1 MSDQSST
8 QPSFRRVH
16 RLTPLLRLW
25 SVILALIAAFALN
38 VNLEALRDIFAFITG
53 EHRGE
58 ALRDTAFAIAGF
70 VAVCAVVW
78 LASGLW
84 WRRMGYQLGGDELS
98 LRRGLFSTQLRTAR
112 YDRTQA
118 VDVVEPVIARL
129 FRLAA
134 VRVETAG
141 GQSSVIEIA
150 YLKKADAEALREDIL
165 ARVHGAPT
173 PAATAAD
180 TDIDATVTDATSA
193 HTLAPP
199 AEEPALVPEIPI
211 ARSLVAAALRASTL
225 FLVGF
230 LILVVV
236 TRLPLSTA
244 LPVLVGA
251 LPNVWNVLDSS
262 WRYTARADGE
272 VLNITYGLADRRR
285 QSIRLDRI
293 HAVQITQ
300 PLLWR
305 PLGWYEVRVSVAG
318 YGASAS
324 GKASGSTRIL
334 PVGTLAQ
341 ARQFLPADAAPTYA
355 SPARAKWVSP
365 LDYRQQTV
373 ALTGD
378 YVIVR
383 NGRLNRRVKAIHTS
397 HIQELTYRR
406 GPISQA
412 LGLATVGLDLV
423 QGPVRMDARNL
434 TLADAAALLTQLR
447 SRQLP
452 GLKPPR

>member
-1 MSDQSST
+1 MSDQL
-8 QPSFRRVH
+8 SFRRVH

-38 VNLEALRDIFAFITG
+38 VNLAALRDIFAFITG

-58 ALRDTAFAIAGF
+58 ALRDTALALAGF
-70 VAVCAVVW
+70 IAVCAVVW
-78 LASGLW
+78 LVSGLW
-84 WRRMGYQLGGDELS
+84 WRRMGYRLGAEELS
-98 LRRGLFSTQLRTAR
+98 LRRGLLSVQLRTAR

-150 YLKKADAEALREDIL
+150 YLKKADAEALRDDIL
-165 ARVHGAPT
+165 ARVHGAPISQTET
-173 PAATAAD
+173 PAEESAAE
-180 TDIDATVTDATSA
+180 
-193 HTLAPP
+193 L

-211 ARSLVAAALRASTL
+211 ARSLIAAALRTSTL
-225 FLVGF
+225 FLAGF

-244 LPVLVGA
+244 LPILVGA
-251 LPNVWNVLDSS
+251 LPNAWNVLDSS
-262 WRYTARADGE
+262 WRYTARTDGE

-300 PLLWR
+300 PFLWR

-341 ARQFLPADAAPTYA
+341 AQHFLPADAAPTYA

-383 NGRLNRRVKAIHTS
+383 NGRLNRRIKAIHTS

-412 LGLATVGLDLV
+412 LDLATVDLDLV
-423 QGPVRMDARNL
+423 QGPVRMAARNL
-434 TLADAAALLTQLR
+434 TLADAAALLARLR

-452 GLKPPR
+452 DFKPPR

>member
-1 MSDQSST
+1 MNP

-25 SVILALIAAFALN
+25 SVILALIAGFALN
-38 VNLEALRDIFAFITG
+38 ANMEALRDIFAFITG

-58 ALRDTAFAIAGF
+58 ALRDTALALAGF
-70 VAVCAVVW
+70 IAVCAVVW

-84 WRRMGYQLGGDELS
+84 WRRMGYQLGAEELS
-98 LRRGLFSTQLRTAR
+98 LRRGLLSVQLRTAR

-150 YLKKADAEALREDIL
+150 YLKKSDAEALRDDIL

-173 PAATAAD
+173 SQTEAPAEE
-180 TDIDATVTDATSA
+180 SA
-193 HTLAPP
+193 EEP

-211 ARSLVAAALRASTL
+211 ARSLIAAALRTSTL

-236 TRLPLSTA
+236 TRLPLSAA
-244 LPVLVGA
+244 LPILVGA
-251 LPNVWNVLDSS
+251 LPNAWNVLDSS
-262 WRYTARADGE
+262 WRYTARTDGE

-300 PLLWR
+300 PFLWR

-373 ALTGD
+373 ALTGG

-434 TLADAAALLTQLR
+434 TLADATALLTQLR

-452 GLKPPR
+452 ELKPPR

>member
-1 MSDQSST
+1 MST

-16 RLTPLLRLW
+16 RLTPLLHLW

-38 VNLEALRDIFAFITG
+38 VNMEALSDIFAFITG

-58 ALRDTAFAIAGF
+58 ALRDTALALAGF
-70 VAVCAVVW
+70 IVVCAVVW

-84 WRRMGYQLGGDELS
+84 WRRMGYQLGAEELS
-98 LRRGLFSTQLRTAR
+98 LHRGLFSTQLRTAR

-150 YLKKADAEALREDIL
+150 YLKKSDAEALRDDIL

-173 PAATAAD
+173 SQTEAPAEG
-180 TDIDATVTDATSA
+180 SA
-193 HTLAPP
+193 EEP

-211 ARSLVAAALRASTL
+211 ARSLIAAALRTSTL

-236 TRLPLSTA
+236 TRLPLSAA
-244 LPVLVGA
+244 LPILVGA
-251 LPNVWNVLDSS
+251 LPNAWNVLDSS
-262 WRYTARADGE
+262 WRYTARTDGE

-300 PLLWR
+300 PFLWR

-341 ARQFLPADAAPTYA
+341 AQQFLPADAAPTYA

-412 LGLATVGLDLV
+412 LGLATVDLDLV
-423 QGPVRMDARNL
+423 QGPVRMAARNL
-434 TLADAAALLTQLR
+434 TLADATALLTRLR

>member
-1 MSDQSST
+1 MSP
-8 QPSFRRVH
+8 QPNFRRVH

-38 VNLEALRDIFAFITG
+38 VNMEALRDIFAFITG

-58 ALRDTAFAIAGF
+58 ALRDTALALAGF
-70 VAVCAVVW
+70 IAVCAVVW

-84 WRRMGYQLGGDELS
+84 WRRMGYQLGAEELS
-98 LRRGLFSTQLRTAR
+98 LRRGLLSVQLRTAR

-150 YLKKADAEALREDIL
+150 YLKKSDAEALRDDIL

-173 PAATAAD
+173 SQTEAPAEE
-180 TDIDATVTDATSA
+180 SA
-193 HTLAPP
+193 EEP

-211 ARSLVAAALRASTL
+211 ARSLIAAALRTSTL

-236 TRLPLSTA
+236 TRLPLSAA
-244 LPVLVGA
+244 LPILVGA
-251 LPNVWNVLDSS
+251 LPNAWNVLDSS
-262 WRYTARADGE
+262 WRYTARTDGE

-300 PLLWR
+300 PFLWR

-373 ALTGD
+373 ALTGG

-452 GLKPPR
+452 ELKPPR

>member
-1 MSDQSST
+1 MSDQL
-8 QPSFRRVH
+8 SFRRVH

-38 VNLEALRDIFAFITG
+38 VNLAALRDIFAFITG

-58 ALRDTAFAIAGF
+58 ALRDTALALAGF
-70 VAVCAVVW
+70 IAVCAVVW
-78 LASGLW
+78 LVSGLW
-84 WRRMGYQLGGDELS
+84 WRRMGYRLGAEELS
-98 LRRGLFSTQLRTAR
+98 LRRGLLSVQLRTAR

-150 YLKKADAEALREDIL
+150 YLKKADAEALRDDIL
-165 ARVHGAPT
+165 ARVHGAPISQTET
-173 PAATAAD
+173 PAEESAAE
-180 TDIDATVTDATSA
+180 
-193 HTLAPP
+193 L

-211 ARSLVAAALRASTL
+211 ARSLIAAALRTSTL

-230 LILVVV
+230 LIVVVV

-244 LPVLVGA
+244 LPILVGA
-251 LPNVWNVLDSS
+251 LPNAWNVLDSS
-262 WRYTARADGE
+262 WRYTARTDGE

-300 PLLWR
+300 PFLWR

-341 ARQFLPADAAPTYA
+341 AQQFLPADAAPTYA

-434 TLADAAALLTQLR
+434 TLADATALLARLR

-452 GLKPPR
+452 DFKPPR

>member
-1 MSDQSST
+1 MSDQL
-8 QPSFRRVH
+8 SFRRVH

-38 VNLEALRDIFAFITG
+38 VNLAALRDIFAFITG

-58 ALRDTAFAIAGF
+58 ALRDTALALAGF
-70 VAVCAVVW
+70 IAVCAVVW
-78 LASGLW
+78 LVSGLW
-84 WRRMGYQLGGDELS
+84 WRRMGYRLGAEELS
-98 LRRGLFSTQLRTAR
+98 LRRGLLSVQLRTAR

-150 YLKKADAEALREDIL
+150 YLKKSDAEALRDDIL
-165 ARVHGAPT
+165 ARVHGAPISQT
-173 PAATAAD
+173 ET
-180 TDIDATVTDATSA
+180 
-193 HTLAPP
+193 P

-211 ARSLVAAALRASTL
+211 ARSLIAAALRTSTL

-244 LPVLVGA
+244 LPILVGA
-251 LPNVWNVLDSS
+251 LPNAWNVLDSS
-262 WRYTARADGE
+262 WRYTARTDGE

-300 PLLWR
+300 PFLWR

-341 ARQFLPADAAPTYA
+341 AQQFLPADAAPTYA

-373 ALTGD
+373 ALNGD

-383 NGRLNRRVKAIHTS
+383 NGRLNRRIKAIHTS

-412 LGLATVGLDLV
+412 LDLATVDLDLV
-423 QGPVRMDARNL
+423 QGPVRMAARNL
-434 TLADAAALLTQLR
+434 TLADAAALLARLR

-452 GLKPPR
+452 DFKPPR

>member
-58 ALRDTAFAIAGF
+58 ALRDTAIALAGF

-78 LASGLW
+78 LLSGLW

-173 PAATAAD
+173 PAAT
-180 TDIDATVTDATSA
+180 DIDATTADATSV
-193 HTLAPP
+193 HTPAAP

-434 TLADAAALLTQLR
+434 TLADATALLTRLR

>member
-1 MSDQSST
+1 MSP
-8 QPSFRRVH
+8 QPNFRRVH

-38 VNLEALRDIFAFITG
+38 VNMEALRDIFAFITG

-58 ALRDTAFAIAGF
+58 ALRDTALALAGF
-70 VAVCAVVW
+70 IAVCAVVW

-84 WRRMGYQLGGDELS
+84 WRRMGYQLGAEELS
-98 LRRGLFSTQLRTAR
+98 LRRGLLSVQLRTAR

-150 YLKKADAEALREDIL
+150 YLKKSDAEALRDDIL

-173 PAATAAD
+173 SQTEAPAEE
-180 TDIDATVTDATSA
+180 SA
-193 HTLAPP
+193 EEP

-211 ARSLVAAALRASTL
+211 ARSLIAAALRTSTL

-236 TRLPLSTA
+236 TRLPLSAA
-244 LPVLVGA
+244 LPILVGA
-251 LPNVWNVLDSS
+251 LPNAWNVLDSS
-262 WRYTARADGE
+262 WRYTARTDGE

-300 PLLWR
+300 PFLWR

-355 SPARAKWVSP
+355 SPTRAKWVSP

-373 ALTGD
+373 ALTGG

-434 TLADAAALLTQLR
+434 TLADATALLTQLR

-452 GLKPPR
+452 ELKPPR

>member
-1 MSDQSST
+1 MSDQL
-8 QPSFRRVH
+8 SFRRVH

-38 VNLEALRDIFAFITG
+38 VNLAALRDIFAFITG

-58 ALRDTAFAIAGF
+58 ALRDTALALAGF
-70 VAVCAVVW
+70 IAVCAVVW
-78 LASGLW
+78 LVSGLW
-84 WRRMGYQLGGDELS
+84 WRRMGYRLGAEELS
-98 LRRGLFSTQLRTAR
+98 LRRGLLSVQLRTAR

-141 GQSSVIEIA
+141 GQSSAIEIA
-150 YLKKADAEALREDIL
+150 YLKKSDAEALRDDIL
-165 ARVHGAPT
+165 ARVHGAPISQTET
-173 PAATAAD
+173 PAAE
-180 TDIDATVTDATSA
+180 
-193 HTLAPP
+193 L

-211 ARSLVAAALRASTL
+211 ARSLIAAALRTSTL

-244 LPVLVGA
+244 LPILVGA
-251 LPNVWNVLDSS
+251 IPNVWNVLDSS
-262 WRYTARADGE
+262 WRYTARTDGE

-300 PLLWR
+300 PFLWR

-383 NGRLNRRVKAIHTS
+383 NGRLNRRIKAIHTS

-412 LGLATVGLDLV
+412 LGLAAVDLDLV
-423 QGPVRMDARNL
+423 QGPVRMAARNL
-434 TLADAAALLTQLR
+434 TLADAAALLARLR

-452 GLKPPR
+452 DFKPPR

>member
-1 MSDQSST
+1 MSDQL
-8 QPSFRRVH
+8 SFRRVH
-16 RLTPLLRLW
+16 HLTPLLRLW

-58 ALRDTAFAIAGF
+58 ALRDTALALAAF

-98 LRRGLFSTQLRTAR
+98 LRRGLFSAQLRTAR

-150 YLKKADAEALREDIL
+150 YLKKADAEALRDDIL
-165 ARVHGAPT
+165 ARVHGAPISQTET
-173 PAATAAD
+173 PAEESVAE
-180 TDIDATVTDATSA
+180 
-193 HTLAPP
+193 L

-211 ARSLVAAALRASTL
+211 ARSLIAAALRTSTL
-225 FLVGF
+225 FLAGF

-244 LPVLVGA
+244 LPILVGA
-251 LPNVWNVLDSS
+251 LPNAWNVLDSS
-262 WRYTARADGE
+262 WRYTARTDGE

-300 PLLWR
+300 PFLWR

-341 ARQFLPADAAPTYA
+341 AQQFLPADAAPTYA

-383 NGRLNRRVKAIHTS
+383 NGRLNRRIKAIHTS
-397 HIQELTYRR
+397 HIQELTYRC

-423 QGPVRMDARNL
+423 QGPVGMDARNL
-434 TLADAAALLTQLR
+434 TLADAAALLARLR

-452 GLKPPR
+452 DFKPPR

>member
-1 MSDQSST
+1 MST

-16 RLTPLLRLW
+16 RLTPLLHLW

-38 VNLEALRDIFAFITG
+38 VNMTALRDIFAFITG

-58 ALRDTAFAIAGF
+58 ALRDTALALAGF
-70 VAVCAVVW
+70 IAVCAVVW
-78 LASGLW
+78 LVSGLW
-84 WRRMGYQLGGDELS
+84 WRRMGYRLGAEELS
-98 LRRGLFSTQLRTAR
+98 LLRGLLSVQLRTAR

-150 YLKKADAEALREDIL
+150 YLKKSDAEALRDDIL

-173 PAATAAD
+173 PAATYTA
-180 TDIDATVTDATSA
+180 TDATAADATSA
-193 HTLAPP
+193 QTPAPP

-211 ARSLVAAALRASTL
+211 ARSLLAAALRTSTL

-236 TRLPLSTA
+236 TRLPLSTV
-244 LPVLVGA
+244 LPILVGA
-251 LPNVWNVLDSS
+251 LPNAWNVLDSS
-262 WRYTARADGE
+262 WRYTARTDGE

-300 PLLWR
+300 PFLWR

-341 ARQFLPADAAPTYA
+341 AQQFLPADAAPTYA

-412 LGLATVGLDLV
+412 LGLATVDLDLV
-423 QGPVRMDARNL
+423 QGPVRMAARNL
-434 TLADAAALLTQLR
+434 TLADATALLTRLR

>member
-1 MSDQSST
+1 MSDQL
-8 QPSFRRVH
+8 SFRRVH

-38 VNLEALRDIFAFITG
+38 VNLAALRDIFAFITG

-58 ALRDTAFAIAGF
+58 ALRDTALALAGF
-70 VAVCAVVW
+70 IAVCAVVW
-78 LASGLW
+78 LVSGLW
-84 WRRMGYQLGGDELS
+84 WRRMGYRLGAEELS
-98 LRRGLFSTQLRTAR
+98 LRRGLLSVQLRTAR

-150 YLKKADAEALREDIL
+150 YLKKSDAEALRDDIL
-165 ARVHGAPT
+165 ARVHGAPISQTET
-173 PAATAAD
+173 PAAE
-180 TDIDATVTDATSA
+180 
-193 HTLAPP
+193 L

-211 ARSLVAAALRASTL
+211 ARSLIAATLRTSTL

-244 LPVLVGA
+244 LPILVGA
-251 LPNVWNVLDSS
+251 LPNAWNVLDSS
-262 WRYTARADGE
+262 WRYTTHTDGE
-272 VLNITYGLADRRR
+272 VLNIAYGLADRRR

-300 PLLWR
+300 PFLWR

-341 ARQFLPADAAPTYA
+341 AQQFLPADAAPTYA

-373 ALTGD
+373 ALNGD

-383 NGRLNRRVKAIHTS
+383 NGRLNRRIKAIHTS

-412 LGLATVGLDLV
+412 LDLATVDLDLV
-423 QGPVRMDARNL
+423 QGPVRMAARNL
-434 TLADAAALLTQLR
+434 TLADATALLARLR

-452 GLKPPR
+452 DFKPPR

>member
-8 QPSFRRVH
+8 TPQYQRVH

-38 VNLEALRDIFAFITG
+38 VNMAALRDIFAFITG

-58 ALRDTAFAIAGF
+58 ALRDTALALAGF
-70 VAVCAVVW
+70 IAVCAVVW
-78 LASGLW
+78 LVSGLW
-84 WRRMGYQLGGDELS
+84 WRRMGYRLGAEELS
-98 LRRGLFSTQLRTAR
+98 LRRGLLSVQLRTAR

-150 YLKKADAEALREDIL
+150 YLKKSDAEALRDDIL
-165 ARVHGAPT
+165 ARVHGAPISQT
-173 PAATAAD
+173 ET
-180 TDIDATVTDATSA
+180 
-193 HTLAPP
+193 P

-211 ARSLVAAALRASTL
+211 ARSLMAAALRTSTL

-244 LPVLVGA
+244 LPILVG
-251 LPNVWNVLDSS
+251 LIPNVWNVLDSS
-262 WRYTARADGE
+262 WRYTARTDGE
-272 VLNITYGLADRRR
+272 ALNITYGLADRRR

-300 PLLWR
+300 PFLWR

-373 ALTGD
+373 ALNGD

-434 TLADAAALLTQLR
+434 TLADATALLTQLR

-452 GLKPPR
+452 DFKPPR

>member
-1 MSDQSST
+1 MSP

-25 SVILALIAAFALN
+25 SVILALIAGFALN
-38 VNLEALRDIFAFITG
+38 ANMEALRDIFAFITG

-58 ALRDTAFAIAGF
+58 ALRDTALALAGF
-70 VAVCAVVW
+70 IAVCAVVW

-84 WRRMGYQLGGDELS
+84 WRRMGYQLGAEELS
-98 LRRGLFSTQLRTAR
+98 LRRGLLSVQLRTAR

-150 YLKKADAEALREDIL
+150 YLKKSDAEALRDDIL

-173 PAATAAD
+173 SQTEAPAEE
-180 TDIDATVTDATSA
+180 SA
-193 HTLAPP
+193 EEP

-211 ARSLVAAALRASTL
+211 ARSLIAAALRTSTL

-236 TRLPLSTA
+236 TRLPLSAA
-244 LPVLVGA
+244 LPILVGV
-251 LPNVWNVLDSS
+251 LPTAWNVLDSS
-262 WRYTARADGE
+262 WRYTARTDGE

-300 PLLWR
+300 PFLWR

-373 ALTGD
+373 ALTGG

-434 TLADAAALLTQLR
+434 TLADATALLTQLR

-452 GLKPPR
+452 ELKPPR

>member
-8 QPSFRRVH
+8 TPQYQHVH

-38 VNLEALRDIFAFITG
+38 VNMAALRDIFAFITG

-58 ALRDTAFAIAGF
+58 ALRDTALALAGF
-70 VAVCAVVW
+70 IAVCAVVW
-78 LASGLW
+78 LVSGLW
-84 WRRMGYQLGGDELS
+84 WRRMGYRLGAEELS
-98 LRRGLFSTQLRTAR
+98 LRRGLLSVQLRTAR

-150 YLKKADAEALREDIL
+150 YLKKSDAEALRDDIL

-173 PAATAAD
+173 PAATD
-180 TDIDATVTDATSA
+180 TDIDATAADATSA
-193 HTLAPP
+193 HTPAAT

-211 ARSLVAAALRASTL
+211 ARSLIAAALRTSTL

-244 LPVLVGA
+244 LPILVG
-251 LPNVWNVLDSS
+251 LIPNVWNVLDSS
-262 WRYTARADGE
+262 WRYTARTDGE

-300 PLLWR
+300 PFLWR

-412 LGLATVGLDLV
+412 LGLATVDLDLV
-423 QGPVRMDARNL
+423 QGPVRMAARNL
-434 TLADAAALLTQLR
+434 TLADATALLARLR

>member
-1 MSDQSST
+1 MSDQL
-8 QPSFRRVH
+8 SFRRVH

-38 VNLEALRDIFAFITG
+38 VNLAALRDIFAFITG

-58 ALRDTAFAIAGF
+58 ALRDTALALAGF
-70 VAVCAVVW
+70 IAVCAVVW
-78 LASGLW
+78 LVSGLW
-84 WRRMGYQLGGDELS
+84 WRRMGYRLGAEELS
-98 LRRGLFSTQLRTAR
+98 LRRGLLSVQLRTAR

-150 YLKKADAEALREDIL
+150 YLKKADAEALRDDIL
-165 ARVHGAPT
+165 ARVHGAPISQTET
-173 PAATAAD
+173 PAEESAAE
-180 TDIDATVTDATSA
+180 
-193 HTLAPP
+193 L

-211 ARSLVAAALRASTL
+211 ARSLIAAALRTSTL
-225 FLVGF
+225 FLAGF

-244 LPVLVGA
+244 LPILVGA
-251 LPNVWNVLDSS
+251 LPNAWNVLDSS
-262 WRYTARADGE
+262 WRYTARTDGE

-300 PLLWR
+300 PFLWR

-341 ARQFLPADAAPTYA
+341 AQQFLPADAAPTYA

-383 NGRLNRRVKAIHTS
+383 NGRLNRRIKAIHTS
-397 HIQELTYRR
+397 HIQELTYRC

-423 QGPVRMDARNL
+423 QGPVGMDARNL
-434 TLADAAALLTQLR
+434 TLADATALLACLR

-452 GLKPPR
+452 DFKPPR

>member
-16 RLTPLLRLW
+16 RLTPLLHLW

-38 VNLEALRDIFAFITG
+38 VNMAALRDIFAFITG

-58 ALRDTAFAIAGF
+58 VLRDTALALAGF
-70 VAVCAVVW
+70 IAVCAVVW
-78 LASGLW
+78 LVSGLW
-84 WRRMGYQLGGDELS
+84 WRRMGYRLGAEELS
-98 LRRGLFSTQLRTAR
+98 LRRGLLSVQLRTAR

-150 YLKKADAEALREDIL
+150 YLKKSDAEALRDDIL

-173 PAATAAD
+173 PAADTDFDATAA
-180 TDIDATVTDATSA
+180 DATSA
-193 HTLAPP
+193 PTPAPP

-211 ARSLVAAALRASTL
+211 ARSLVAAALRTSTL

-230 LILVVV
+230 LIVVVV
-236 TRLPLSTA
+236 TRLPLSTV
-244 LPVLVGA
+244 LPILVGA
-251 LPNVWNVLDSS
+251 LPNAWNVLDSS
-262 WRYTARADGE
+262 WRYTARTDGE

-300 PLLWR
+300 PFLWR

-334 PVGTLAQ
+334 PVGTFAQ
-341 ARQFLPADAAPTYA
+341 AQQFLPADAAPTYA

-383 NGRLNRRVKAIHTS
+383 NGRLNRRIKAIHTS

-434 TLADAAALLTQLR
+434 TLTDAAALLTQLR

>member
-1 MSDQSST
+1 MSDQL
-8 QPSFRRVH
+8 SFRRVH

-38 VNLEALRDIFAFITG
+38 VNLAALRDIFAFITG

-58 ALRDTAFAIAGF
+58 ALRDTALALAGF
-70 VAVCAVVW
+70 IAVCAVVW
-78 LASGLW
+78 LVSGLW
-84 WRRMGYQLGGDELS
+84 WRRMGYRLGAEELS
-98 LRRGLFSTQLRTAR
+98 LRRGLLSVQLRTAR

-150 YLKKADAEALREDIL
+150 YLKKSDAEALRDDIL
-165 ARVHGAPT
+165 ARVHGAPISQT
-173 PAATAAD
+173 ET
-180 TDIDATVTDATSA
+180 
-193 HTLAPP
+193 P

-211 ARSLVAAALRASTL
+211 ARSLIAAALRTSTL
-225 FLVGF
+225 FLAGF

-244 LPVLVGA
+244 LPILVGA
-251 LPNVWNVLDSS
+251 LPNAWNVLDSS
-262 WRYTARADGE
+262 WRYTARTDGE

-300 PLLWR
+300 PFLWR

-412 LGLATVGLDLV
+412 LGLATVDLDLV
-423 QGPVRMDARNL
+423 QGPVRMAARNL
-434 TLADAAALLTQLR
+434 TLADATALLACLR

-452 GLKPPR
+452 DFKPPR

>member
-8 QPSFRRVH
+8 TPQYQHVH

-38 VNLEALRDIFAFITG
+38 VNMAALRDIFAFITG

-58 ALRDTAFAIAGF
+58 ALRDTALALAGF
-70 VAVCAVVW
+70 IAVCAVVW

-84 WRRMGYQLGGDELS
+84 WRRMGYQLGAEELS
-98 LRRGLFSTQLRTAR
+98 LRRGLLSVQLRTAR

-150 YLKKADAEALREDIL
+150 YLKKSDAEALRDDIL

-173 PAATAAD
+173 PAATD
-180 TDIDATVTDATSA
+180 TDIDATSADAISA
-193 HTLAPP
+193 HTPAAP
-199 AEEPALVPEIPI
+199 AEEPVLVPEIPI
-211 ARSLVAAALRASTL
+211 ARSLIAAALRTSTL

-244 LPVLVGA
+244 LPILVGA
-251 LPNVWNVLDSS
+251 LPNAWNVLDSS
-262 WRYTARADGE
+262 WRYTARTDGE

-300 PLLWR
+300 PFLWR

-412 LGLATVGLDLV
+412 LGLATVDLDLV
-423 QGPVRMDARNL
+423 QGPVRMAARNL
-434 TLADAAALLTQLR
+434 TLADATALLARLR

>member
-1 MSDQSST
+1 MSA

-16 RLTPLLRLW
+16 RLTPLLHLW

-38 VNLEALRDIFAFITG
+38 VNMEALSDIFAFITG

-58 ALRDTAFAIAGF
+58 ALRDTALALAGF
-70 VAVCAVVW
+70 IVVCAVVW

-84 WRRMGYQLGGDELS
+84 WRRMGYQLGAEELS
-98 LRRGLFSTQLRTAR
+98 LHRGLFSTQLRTAR

-150 YLKKADAEALREDIL
+150 YLKKADAEALRDDIL

-173 PAATAAD
+173 PAATD
-180 TDIDATVTDATSA
+180 TDIDATAADATGA
-193 HTLAPP
+193 QTPAAP

-211 ARSLVAAALRASTL
+211 ARSLLAAALRTSTL

-230 LILVVV
+230 LIVVV
-236 TRLPLSTA
+236 TTKLPLSTA
-244 LPVLVGA
+244 LPILVGA

-262 WRYTARADGE
+262 WRYTARTDGE

-300 PLLWR
+300 PFLWR

-341 ARQFLPADAAPTYA
+341 AQQFLPADAAPTYA

-412 LGLATVGLDLV
+412 LGLATVNLDLV
-423 QGPVRMDARNL
+423 QGPVRMAARNL
-434 TLADAAALLTQLR
+434 TLADATALLARLR

>member
-1 MSDQSST
+1 MSAQSST
-8 QPSFRRVH
+8 QPQYQRVH

-38 VNLEALRDIFAFITG
+38 VNMAALRDIFAFITG

-58 ALRDTAFAIAGF
+58 AVRDTALALAGF
-70 VAVCAVVW
+70 IAVCAVVW
-78 LASGLW
+78 LVSGLW
-84 WRRMGYQLGGDELS
+84 WRRMGYRLGAEELS
-98 LRRGLFSTQLRTAR
+98 LRRGLLSVQLRTAR

-150 YLKKADAEALREDIL
+150 YLKKADAEALRDDIL
-165 ARVHGAPT
+165 ARVHGAPISQTET
-173 PAATAAD
+173 PAAE
-180 TDIDATVTDATSA
+180 
-193 HTLAPP
+193 L

-211 ARSLVAAALRASTL
+211 ARSLIAAALRTSTL

-236 TRLPLSTA
+236 TRLPPSTA
-244 LPVLVGA
+244 LPILVGA
-251 LPNVWNVLDSS
+251 IPNVWNVLDSS
-262 WRYTARADGE
+262 WRYTARTDGE

-300 PLLWR
+300 PFLWR

-412 LGLATVGLDLV
+412 LGLATVDLDLV
-423 QGPVRMDARNL
+423 QGPVRMAARNL
-434 TLADAAALLTQLR
+434 TLADATALLARLR

>member
-1 MSDQSST
+1 MSAQSST
-8 QPSFRRVH
+8 QPQYQRVH

-38 VNLEALRDIFAFITG
+38 VNMAALRDIFAFITG

-58 ALRDTAFAIAGF
+58 AVRDTALALAGF
-70 VAVCAVVW
+70 IAVCAVVW

-84 WRRMGYQLGGDELS
+84 WRRMGYQLGAEELS
-98 LRRGLFSTQLRTAR
+98 LRRGLLSVQLRTAR

-150 YLKKADAEALREDIL
+150 YLKKSDAEALRDDIL

-173 PAATAAD
+173 SQTEAPAEE
-180 TDIDATVTDATSA
+180 SA
-193 HTLAPP
+193 EET

-211 ARSLVAAALRASTL
+211 ARSLIAAALRTSTL

-236 TRLPLSTA
+236 TRLPLSAA
-244 LPVLVGA
+244 LPILVGA
-251 LPNVWNVLDSS
+251 LPNAWNVLDSS
-262 WRYTARADGE
+262 WRYTARTDGE

-300 PLLWR
+300 PFLWR

-373 ALTGD
+373 ALTGG

-434 TLADAAALLTQLR
+434 TLADATALLTQLR

-452 GLKPPR
+452 ELKPPR

>member
-1 MSDQSST
+1 MSDQL
-8 QPSFRRVH
+8 SFRRVH

-38 VNLEALRDIFAFITG
+38 VNLAALRDIFAFITG

-58 ALRDTAFAIAGF
+58 ALRDTALALAGF
-70 VAVCAVVW
+70 IAVCAVVW
-78 LASGLW
+78 LVSGLW
-84 WRRMGYQLGGDELS
+84 WRRMGYRLGAEELS
-98 LRRGLFSTQLRTAR
+98 LRRGLLSVQLRTAR

-150 YLKKADAEALREDIL
+150 YLKKADAEALRDDIL
-165 ARVHGAPT
+165 ARVHGAPISQT
-173 PAATAAD
+173 ET
-180 TDIDATVTDATSA
+180 
-193 HTLAPP
+193 P

-211 ARSLVAAALRASTL
+211 ARSLIAAALRTSTL
-225 FLVGF
+225 FLAGF

-244 LPVLVGA
+244 LPILVGA
-251 LPNVWNVLDSS
+251 LPNAWNVLDSS
-262 WRYTARADGE
+262 WRYTARTDGE

-300 PLLWR
+300 PFLWR

-412 LGLATVGLDLV
+412 LGLATVDLDLV
-423 QGPVRMDARNL
+423 QGPVRMAARNL
-434 TLADAAALLTQLR
+434 TLADATALLACLR

-452 GLKPPR
+452 DFKPPR

>member
-1 MSDQSST
+1 MSP

-25 SVILALIAAFALN
+25 SVILALIAGFALN
-38 VNLEALRDIFAFITG
+38 ANMEALRDIFAFITG

-58 ALRDTAFAIAGF
+58 ALRDTALALAGF
-70 VAVCAVVW
+70 IAVCAVVW

-84 WRRMGYQLGGDELS
+84 WRRMGYQLGAEELS
-98 LRRGLFSTQLRTAR
+98 LRRGLLSVQLRTAR

-150 YLKKADAEALREDIL
+150 YLKKSDAEALRDDIL

-173 PAATAAD
+173 SQTEAPAEE
-180 TDIDATVTDATSA
+180 SA
-193 HTLAPP
+193 EET

-211 ARSLVAAALRASTL
+211 ARSLIAAALRTSTL

-236 TRLPLSTA
+236 TRLPLSAA
-244 LPVLVGA
+244 LPILVGA
-251 LPNVWNVLDSS
+251 LPNAWNVLDSS
-262 WRYTARADGE
+262 WRYTARTDGE

-293 HAVQITQ
+293 HAVQIAICV
-300 PLLWR
+300 PEAFHLC
-305 PLGWYEVRVSVAG
+305 AG
-318 YGASAS
+318 GAGCAS
-324 GKASGSTRIL
+324 GIHIIQGSGES
-334 PVGTLAQ
+334 
-341 ARQFLPADAAPTYA
+341 
-355 SPARAKWVSP
+355 
-365 LDYRQQTV
+365 DYSDCCGH
-373 ALTGD
+373 L
-378 YVIVR
+378 
-383 NGRLNRRVKAIHTS
+383 
-397 HIQELTYRR
+397 
-406 GPISQA
+406 
-412 LGLATVGLDLV
+412 LDL
-423 QGPVRMDARNL
+423 QPNNL
-434 TLADAAALLTQLR
+434 VVLDDGIGQQCGGYLI
-447 SRQLP
+447 
-452 GLKPPR
+452 

>member
-8 QPSFRRVH
+8 TPQYQHVH

-38 VNLEALRDIFAFITG
+38 VNMAALRDIFAFITG

-58 ALRDTAFAIAGF
+58 ALRDTALALAGF
-70 VAVCAVVW
+70 IAVCAVVW
-78 LASGLW
+78 LVSGLW
-84 WRRMGYQLGGDELS
+84 WRRMGYRLGAEELS
-98 LRRGLFSTQLRTAR
+98 LRRGLLSVQLRTAR

-150 YLKKADAEALREDIL
+150 YLKKSDAEALRDDIL

-173 PAATAAD
+173 PAATD
-180 TDIDATVTDATSA
+180 TDIDATAADATSA
-193 HTLAPP
+193 HTPAAT

-211 ARSLVAAALRASTL
+211 ARSLIAAALRTSTL

-244 LPVLVGA
+244 LPILVG
-251 LPNVWNVLDSS
+251 LIPNVWNVLDSS
-262 WRYTARADGE
+262 WRYTARTDGE

-300 PLLWR
+300 PFLWR

-373 ALTGD
+373 ALTGE

-434 TLADAAALLTQLR
+434 TLADATALLTQLR

-452 GLKPPR
+452 DFKPPR

>member
-58 ALRDTAFAIAGF
+58 ALRDTAIAIAGF

-84 WRRMGYQLGGDELS
+84 WRRMGYQLGADELS

-165 ARVHGAPT
+165 ARVHGAPA
-173 PAATAAD
+173 PAAD
-180 TDIDATVTDATSA
+180 TDIDATAADLTSA
-193 HTLAPP
+193 PTPAPP
-199 AEEPALVPEIPI
+199 AEEPTLVPEIPI
-211 ARSLVAAALRASTL
+211 ARSLVAAALRTSTL

-236 TRLPLSTA
+236 TRLPLSAA
-244 LPVLVGA
+244 LPILVGA
-251 LPNVWNVLDSS
+251 LPNAWNVLDSS
-262 WRYTARADGE
+262 WRYTARTDGE

-300 PLLWR
+300 PFLWR

-412 LGLATVGLDLV
+412 LGLATVDLDLV
-423 QGPVRMDARNL
+423 QGPVRMAARNL
-434 TLADAAALLTQLR
+434 TLADATALLARLR

>member
-1 MSDQSST
+1 MSDQL
-8 QPSFRRVH
+8 SFRRVH

-38 VNLEALRDIFAFITG
+38 VNLAALRDIFAFITG

-58 ALRDTAFAIAGF
+58 ALRDTALALAGF
-70 VAVCAVVW
+70 IAVCAVVW
-78 LASGLW
+78 LVSGLW
-84 WRRMGYQLGGDELS
+84 WRRMGYRLGAEELS
-98 LRRGLFSTQLRTAR
+98 LRRGLLSVQLRTAR

-150 YLKKADAEALREDIL
+150 YLKKADAEALRDDIL
-165 ARVHGAPT
+165 ARVHGAPISQTET
-173 PAATAAD
+173 PAEESAAE
-180 TDIDATVTDATSA
+180 
-193 HTLAPP
+193 L

-211 ARSLVAAALRASTL
+211 ARSLIAAALRTSTL

-244 LPVLVGA
+244 LPILVGA
-251 LPNVWNVLDSS
+251 IPNVWNVLDSS
-262 WRYTARADGE
+262 WRYTARTDGE

-300 PLLWR
+300 PFLWR

-373 ALTGD
+373 ALTGG

-383 NGRLNRRVKAIHTS
+383 NGRLNRRIKAIHTS

-412 LGLATVGLDLV
+412 LGLATVDLDLV
-423 QGPVRMDARNL
+423 QGPVRMAARNL
-434 TLADAAALLTQLR
+434 TLADATALLARLR

>member
-1 MSDQSST
+1 MSP

-25 SVILALIAAFALN
+25 SVILALIAGFALN
-38 VNLEALRDIFAFITG
+38 ANMEALRDIFAFITG

-58 ALRDTAFAIAGF
+58 ALRDTALALAGF
-70 VAVCAVVW
+70 IAVCAVVW

-84 WRRMGYQLGGDELS
+84 WRRMGYQLGAEELS
-98 LRRGLFSTQLRTAR
+98 LRRGLLSVQLRTAR

-150 YLKKADAEALREDIL
+150 YLKKSDAEALRDDIL

-173 PAATAAD
+173 SQTEA
-180 TDIDATVTDATSA
+180 
-193 HTLAPP
+193 P

-211 ARSLVAAALRASTL
+211 ARSLIAAALRTSTL

-236 TRLPLSTA
+236 TRLPLSAA
-244 LPVLVGA
+244 LPILVGA
-251 LPNVWNVLDSS
+251 LPNAWNVLDSS
-262 WRYTARADGE
+262 WRYTARTDGE

-300 PLLWR
+300 PFLWR

-318 YGASAS
+318 DGASAS

-373 ALTGD
+373 ALTGG

-434 TLADAAALLTQLR
+434 TLADATALLTQLR

-452 GLKPPR
+452 ELKPPR

>member
-8 QPSFRRVH
+8 TPQYQHVH

-38 VNLEALRDIFAFITG
+38 VNMAALRDIFAFITG

-58 ALRDTAFAIAGF
+58 ALRDTALALAGF
-70 VAVCAVVW
+70 IAVCAVVW
-78 LASGLW
+78 LVSGLW
-84 WRRMGYQLGGDELS
+84 WRRMGYRLGAEELS
-98 LRRGLFSTQLRTAR
+98 LRRGLLSVQLRTAR

-150 YLKKADAEALREDIL
+150 YLKKSDAEALRDDIL

-173 PAATAAD
+173 SQTEAPAEE
-180 TDIDATVTDATSA
+180 SSEE
-193 HTLAPP
+193 P

-211 ARSLVAAALRASTL
+211 ARSLIAAALRTSTL

-244 LPVLVGA
+244 LPILVG
-251 LPNVWNVLDSS
+251 LIPNVWNVLDSS
-262 WRYTARADGE
+262 WRYTARTDGE

-300 PLLWR
+300 PFLWR

-373 ALTGD
+373 ALTGG

-434 TLADAAALLTQLR
+434 TLADATALLTQLR

-452 GLKPPR
+452 DFKPPR

>member
-8 QPSFRRVH
+8 QPQYQRVH

-38 VNLEALRDIFAFITG
+38 VNMAALRDIFAFITG

-58 ALRDTAFAIAGF
+58 ALRDTAFALAAF

-165 ARVHGAPT
+165 ARVHGAPA
-173 PAATAAD
+173 PAAD
-180 TDIDATVTDATSA
+180 IDIDATAADATSA
-193 HTLAPP
+193 HTPAEP

-211 ARSLVAAALRASTL
+211 ARSLMAAALRTSTL

-236 TRLPLSTA
+236 TRLPLSAA
-244 LPVLVGA
+244 LPILVGA
-251 LPNVWNVLDSS
+251 LPNAWNVLDSS
-262 WRYTARADGE
+262 WRYTARTDGE

-300 PLLWR
+300 PFLWR

-355 SPARAKWVSP
+355 SPARAKWVSS

-383 NGRLNRRVKAIHTS
+383 NGRLNRRIKAIHTS

-452 GLKPPR
+452 DFKPPR

>member
-53 EHRGE
+53 EHSGE
-58 ALRDTAFAIAGF
+58 ALRDTAIALAGF

-150 YLKKADAEALREDIL
+150 YLKKSDAEALRDDIL

-173 PAATAAD
+173 SQTEAPAEE
-180 TDIDATVTDATSA
+180 SA
-193 HTLAPP
+193 EEP

-211 ARSLVAAALRASTL
+211 ARSLIAAALRTSTL

-236 TRLPLSTA
+236 TRLPLSAA
-244 LPVLVGA
+244 LPILVGA
-251 LPNVWNVLDSS
+251 LPNAWNVLDSS
-262 WRYTARADGE
+262 WRYTARTDGE

-300 PLLWR
+300 PFLWR
-305 PLGWYEVRVSVAG
+305 SLGWYEVRVSVAG

-412 LGLATVGLDLV
+412 LGLATVNLDLV
-423 QGPVRMDARNL
+423 QGPVRMAARNL
-434 TLADAAALLTQLR
+434 TLADATALLARLR

>member
-1 MSDQSST
+1 MSDQL
-8 QPSFRRVH
+8 SFRRVH

-38 VNLEALRDIFAFITG
+38 VNLAALRDIFAFITG

-58 ALRDTAFAIAGF
+58 ALRDTALALAGF
-70 VAVCAVVW
+70 IAVCAVVW
-78 LASGLW
+78 LVSGLW
-84 WRRMGYQLGGDELS
+84 WRRMGYRLGAEELS
-98 LRRGLFSTQLRTAR
+98 LRRGLLSVQLRTAR

-150 YLKKADAEALREDIL
+150 YLKKSDAEALRDDIL
-165 ARVHGAPT
+165 ARVHGAPISQTET
-173 PAATAAD
+173 PAEESAAE
-180 TDIDATVTDATSA
+180 
-193 HTLAPP
+193 L

-211 ARSLVAAALRASTL
+211 ARSLIAATLRTSTL
-225 FLVGF
+225 FLAGF

-244 LPVLVGA
+244 LPILVGA
-251 LPNVWNVLDSS
+251 LPNAWNVLDSS
-262 WRYTARADGE
+262 WRYTTHTDGE

-300 PLLWR
+300 PFLWR

-412 LGLATVGLDLV
+412 LGLATVDLDLV
-423 QGPVRMDARNL
+423 QGPVRMAARNL
-434 TLADAAALLTQLR
+434 TLADATALLARLR

-452 GLKPPR
+452 DFKPPR

>member
-1 MSDQSST
+1 MSP
-8 QPSFRRVH
+8 QPNFRRVH

-38 VNLEALRDIFAFITG
+38 VNMEALRDIFAFITG

-58 ALRDTAFAIAGF
+58 ALRDTALALAGF
-70 VAVCAVVW
+70 IAVCAVVW

-84 WRRMGYQLGGDELS
+84 WRRMGYQLGAEELS
-98 LRRGLFSTQLRTAR
+98 LRRGLLSVQLRTAR

-150 YLKKADAEALREDIL
+150 YLKKSDAEALRDDIL

-173 PAATAAD
+173 SQTEAPAEE
-180 TDIDATVTDATSA
+180 SA
-193 HTLAPP
+193 EET

-211 ARSLVAAALRASTL
+211 ARSLIAAALRTSTL

-236 TRLPLSTA
+236 TRLPLSAA
-244 LPVLVGA
+244 LPILVGA
-251 LPNVWNVLDSS
+251 LPNAWNVLDSS
-262 WRYTARADGE
+262 WRYTARTDGE

-300 PLLWR
+300 PFLWR

-355 SPARAKWVSP
+355 SPTRAKWVSP

-373 ALTGD
+373 ALTGG

-452 GLKPPR
+452 ELKPPR